1 MLPCHDGTKRDAA
14 DILKAEGAA
23 RVLGSTY
30 DTCVDLRLLLVI
42 GRLLTAKARP
52 AADLQTGRIVPLS
65 LNQHRAAQDE
75 WNECRLRQE
84 TSLEVGWSY
93 A

>member
-30 DTCVDLRLLLVI
+30 DTCVDLRLLIEI
-42 GRLLTAKARP
+42 GR
-52 AADLQTGRIVPLS
+52 
-65 LNQHRAAQDE
+65 
-75 WNECRLRQE
+75 
-84 TSLEVGWSY
+84 
-93 A
+93 